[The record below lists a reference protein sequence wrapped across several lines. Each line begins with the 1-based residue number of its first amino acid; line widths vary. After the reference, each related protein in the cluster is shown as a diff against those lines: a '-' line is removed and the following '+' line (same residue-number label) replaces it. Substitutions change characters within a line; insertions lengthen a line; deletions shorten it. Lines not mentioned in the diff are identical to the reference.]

1 MFLMAKEQIEQLI
14 KEIMTIV
21 STVLS
26 IINLIKGTQK

>member
-1 MFLMAKEQIEQLI
+1 MAKEQIEQLI